1 MAKKT
6 EGSMNDKKEKLW
18 KKIKNRLVIAF
29 LAVLTTAFIGVLAV
43 TVFIGPKIVKNY
55 IFMKSTGLLDYDE
68 KDTWDKTNKEIKEIC
83 DEYTYDTEY
92 EDPYMI
98 E

>member
-1 MAKKT
+1 MANKT
-6 EGSMNDKKEKLW
+6 EGSMNDKKEKLG
-18 KKIKNRLVIAF
+18 KKIKNRIVIAF

-68 KDTWDKTNKEIKEIC
+68 KDTWDKTNKEIRENI
-83 DEYTYDTEY
+83 YDTEY

>member
-1 MAKKT
+1 
-6 EGSMNDKKEKLW
+6 MNDKKEKLG
-18 KKIKNRLVIAF
+18 KKIKNRIVIAF

-68 KDTWDKTNKEIKEIC
+68 KDTWDKTNKEIRENI
-83 DEYTYDTEY
+83 YDTEY